1 VDSARA
7 GIYGGAVSTP
17 PDPQQGQPYPSQGQP
32 YPQQGQPYPGQQ
44 PQGTPPPPYGT
55 GYGGTQYPY
64 PGDQGLAPGQQP
76 QGYPYNPYGQ
86 SPYGQSPYGQSPYGG
101 GYPAG
106 LDDKATARADRP
118 GIMVLGLVLMILA
131 ALPFLAFGVLFLVVP
146 LDSTTIPPEVFN
158 NPQLAEAGVTAETL
172 ISILRV
178 FGGVFVVLALLY
190 IVFAVLAFLGRNW
203 SRILVT
209 VMTVGFSLFLL
220 LGAVSGGAADATS
233 IAILLA
239 PVVLALAGVAI
250 MFTPPA
256 RQYFAAPRR

>member
-1 VDSARA
+1 MDSARA

-17 PDPQQGQPYPSQGQP
+17 PDPQQGR
-32 YPQQGQPYPGQQ
+32 PYPGQQ
-44 PQGTPPPPYGT
+44 PQGAPPPYGT

-76 QGYPYNPYGQ
+76 QGYPYNPYAQ
-86 SPYGQSPYGQSPYGG
+86 PTPYGQSPYGG

-106 LDDKATARADRP
+106 LDAKAAAPATRP

-146 LDSTTIPPEVFN
+146 LDTSLIPPELLDA
-158 NPQLAEAGVTAETL
+158 PELAQAGITAESL
-172 ISILRV
+172 LSFVRII
-178 FGGVFVVLALLY
+178 GGVFAVLALLY
-190 IVFAVLAFLGRNW
+190 ILFAVLAFLGRNW

-220 LGAVSGGAADATS
+220 LGAVSGGAADAAS
-233 IAILLA
+233 IAILLT
-239 PVVLALAGVAI
+239 PIVLAVAGVAI
-250 MFTPPA
+250 LFVPAA
-256 RQYFAAPRR
+256 RQYFATPRR

>member
-1 VDSARA
+1 M
-7 GIYGGAVSTP
+7 STP
-17 PDPQQGQPYPSQGQP
+17 PD
-32 YPQQGQPYPGQQ
+32 PQQGQPYPGQQ
-44 PQGTPPPPYGT
+44 PQGTPQPYGT
-55 GYGGTQYPY
+55 GYGGAQYPY
-64 PGDQGLAPGQQP
+64 PGGQGLAPGQQP
-76 QGYPYNPYGQ
+76 QGYPYNPYAQ
-86 SPYGQSPYGQSPYGG
+86 PSPYGQSPYGG
-101 GYPAG
+101 GPYPAG
-106 LDDKATARADRP
+106 LDKAAAPAVRP

-172 ISILRV
+172 ISILRI

-190 IVFAVLAFLGRNW
+190 IAFAVLAFLGRNW

-220 LGAVSGGAADATS
+220 LGAVSGGAADAAS
-233 IAILLA
+233 MGILLA
-239 PVVLALAGVAI
+239 PVVLAVAGVAT
-250 MFTPPA
+250 MFVPAA

>member
-1 VDSARA
+1 MDSARA

-17 PDPQQGQPYPSQGQP
+17 PDPQQGQPYP
-32 YPQQGQPYPGQQ
+32 GQQ
-44 PQGTPPPPYGT
+44 PQGTPPPYGT

-64 PGDQGLAPGQQP
+64 PGDQGLEPGQQP
-76 QGYPYNPYGQ
+76 QGYPYNPYAQ
-86 SPYGQSPYGQSPYGG
+86 PTPYGQSPYGG
-101 GYPAG
+101 GQYPAG
-106 LDDKATARADRP
+106 LDKAAAPAVRP

-190 IVFAVLAFLGRNW
+190 ITFAILAFLGRNW

-220 LGAVSGGAADATS
+220 LGAVSGGAADAAS
-233 IAILLA
+233 IVILLT
-239 PVVLALAGVAI
+239 PVVLAAAGVAI
-250 MFTPPA
+250 LFVPAA

>member
-1 VDSARA
+1 MDSARA
-7 GIYGGAVSTP
+7 GIYGDAVSTP
-17 PDPQQGQPYPSQGQP
+17 PDPQQGQPYPQQGQP
-32 YPQQGQPYPGQQ
+32 YPPQGQPYPGQQ

-86 SPYGQSPYGQSPYGG
+86 SPYGQSPYGG

-106 LDDKATARADRP
+106 LDDKATARAARP
-118 GIMVLGLVLMILA
+118 AIMVLGLVLMILA

-172 ISILRV
+172 VSILRV

-220 LGAVSGGAADATS
+220 LGAVGGGAADATS
-233 IAILLA
+233 LAILLA
-239 PVVLALAGVAI
+239 PVVLALAGVVI
-250 MFTPPA
+250 LFTPPA